1 MDASGW
7 SDYPLEEGVSQA
19 VGNMTCY
26 PYLEAKVEAKG
37 DIRMEAVLVDES
49 GEELTQTVAVWLKN
63 DKGIFEQQNSQ
74 EISIAQTEM
83 P

>member
-1 MDASGW
+1 
-7 SDYPLEEGVSQA
+7 
-19 VGNMTCY
+19 MTCY

-37 DIRMEAVLVDES
+37 SIQMEAVLMDES
-49 GEELTQTVAVWLKN
+49 GEALTQTVAVWLKN
-63 DKGIFEQQNSQ
+63 DKGIFEQQKSQ